1 MHADLQ
7 LPPGLAVSVALRS
20 KVRRRNHEEQVRTA
34 SEQAT
39 HLFVFPVSL
48 TFMVWHPLRLASP
61 KHAAVF
67 RSRMHSSLKNAF
79 SLTLNERSFFRV
91 AIFMSHAEGFGDF
104 EPRFREEAASA
115 RGDAGGAAPARAAR
129 SAQDEKSAR
138 LQRLATKIDNERE
151 TVTPSSRISAE
162 VLPQLHFAIDI
173 IDKKSRRRRSEL
185 VLGCIEADF
194 SNHM

>member
-1 MHADLQ
+1 M
-7 LPPGLAVSVALRS
+7 R
-20 KVRRRNHEEQVRTA
+20 
-34 SEQAT
+34 
-39 HLFVFPVSL
+39 
-48 TFMVWHPLRLASP
+48 
-61 KHAAVF
+61 
-67 RSRMHSSLKNAF
+67 
-79 SLTLNERSFFRV
+79 
-91 AIFMSHAEGFGDF
+91 HAEGFGDF

-173 IDKKSRRRRSEL
+173 TDKKSRRRRCEL

-194 SNHM
+194 STHIFISAHLSRSARFHTNPHRPKLNFFALSARSGR